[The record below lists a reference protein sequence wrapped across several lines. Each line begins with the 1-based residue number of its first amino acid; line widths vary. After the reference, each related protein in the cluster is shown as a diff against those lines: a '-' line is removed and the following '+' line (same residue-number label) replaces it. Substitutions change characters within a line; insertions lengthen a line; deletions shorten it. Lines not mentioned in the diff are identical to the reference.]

1 MAEMF
6 NPPHPGEILEDALES
21 LGLSARQ
28 FAAHIG
34 ASPATISRILRGEI
48 AISPVM
54 ALKLAKAIPGP
65 DAAMWLR
72 MQAGYDLWQAEHSV
86 DLSHISRYTGL
97 ESPTLLDTPVPHH
110 HLGM

>member
-34 ASPATISRILRGEI
+34 ASPTTISRILRG
-48 AISPVM
+48 
-54 ALKLAKAIPGP
+54 G
-65 DAAMWLR
+65 
-72 MQAGYDLWQAEHSV
+72 GYYF
-86 DLSHISRYTGL
+86 SRHGS
-97 ESPTLLDTPVPHH
+97 EV
-110 HLGM
+110 G

>member
-34 ASPATISRILRGEI
+34 ASPTTISRILRGGGLLFLP
-48 AISPVM
+48 S
-54 ALKLAKAIPGP
+54 
-65 DAAMWLR
+65 WL
-72 MQAGYDLWQAEHSV
+72 
-86 DLSHISRYTGL
+86 
-97 ESPTLLDTPVPHH
+97 
-110 HLGM
+110 

>member
-34 ASPATISRILRGEI
+34 ASPATISRILRGKI

-65 DAAMWLR
+65 DAAMCGKR
-72 MQAGYDLWQAEHSV
+72 N
-86 DLSHISRYTGL
+86 
-97 ESPTLLDTPVPHH
+97 TL
-110 HLGM
+110 

>member
-6 NPPHPGEILEDALES
+6 NPPHPGEILEDALEG

-97 ESPTLLDTPVPHH
+97 ENPTLLDTPVPHH